1 MKISTRAIRDRSSM
15 LVTVRTR
22 NAEHSLRNQVGMG
35 SESDCLFGQLN
46 KILAGMLTRPDITRP
61 RPNLRGRGL
70 SIEAEAERCRP
81 TGMGAL
87 TSVVI
92 TVSVYT
98 TSALSAGNYSGRHRV
113 ASAVGGRNRPV
124 ARSVSIG
131 GQMS

>member
-1 MKISTRAIRDRSSM
+1 M
-15 LVTVRTR
+15 LVTVGTR

-46 KILAGMLTRPDITRP
+46 RILAGMLTRPDITRP